1 MKSYI
6 IALFLLIA
14 CNRSTAN
21 KVDTLKISPDIY
33 LLKLNEQCYIHT
45 SYFTDS
51 TYGRFGSNGMIV
63 INKGKAAL
71 FDTPMSDSLTRK
83 LVHFIEDSLKSK
95 IEYFVPNHWHDDC
108 TEGIDILD
116 SIGAKIISSEKTKE
130 ISKEKKIITA
140 YKTFTDTMTID
151 LSGKKILLNYLGE
164 AHSTDNIVVWI
175 ADEKI
180 LFGGCMIKAME
191 SNAKGNVADAN
202 LVEWPKTLKKVK
214 KKFGKAKIII
224 PGHGN
229 YGNSDLINHSIKIIS
244 YDPKEIKCRLV
255 KF

>member
-1 MKSYI
+1 
-6 IALFLLIA
+6 
-14 CNRSTAN
+14 
-21 KVDTLKISPDIY
+21 
-33 LLKLNEQCYIHT
+33 
-45 SYFTDS
+45 
-51 TYGRFGSNGMIV
+51 MIV

-83 LVHFIEDSLKSK
+83 LVHF